1 MLRNRA
7 LMVILAAAVAGG
19 LLLSAVSAILKRHV
33 TDLNELWN
41 AHHTVAQARQ
51 DELVQLRKSFGYGGF
66 IHHFKNYVIRR
77 DDRYVPLIEQSFL
90 EAQSA
95 VQALE
100 LHNISNENRLALQ
113 TLNLVLA
120 DYNQKYHLAQDILR
134 ADPDI
139 SVPDLD
145 ARVRVDDA
153 PAYNALDVLSK
164 SLSAELN
171 RVREETNRQF
181 NLANQRIL
189 LYQFIVMPLV
199 YLGVIGCI
207 VYLLKTN
214 NAYVKL
220 KAIFASTPDA
230 LVVINEQGRIIE
242 YNNNAL
248 EVFGYTDAEFRQLNI
263 DDLVPDGSALHHQ
276 KIRQTHIRE
285 VIRPGLQ
292 SGKFQDVM
300 GMSRSNTEF
309 QAKTKQGLIPVE
321 VELTGFYAGRQLRIL
336 ASVRDLTHKKKLEFA
351 ANNDGLTGLANR
363 RSAELMLN
371 KELARAKRYKRNLS
385 VVLLDLDFFK
395 AINDRYGHNV
405 GDEAL
410 IAVAKVLSSHVRA
423 SDMASRFGGEEFLLI
438 YPETDLDVT
447 FTLAESIRRDIEAL
461 KVPPIERITA
471 SIGVS
476 VYRGNENIN
485 TIDLL
490 LKQADKALYQA
501 KEHGR
506 NQVCSR
512 DGEDEGQHV

>member
-1 MLRNRA
+1 M
-7 LMVILAAAVAGG
+7 
-19 LLLSAVSAILKRHV
+19 
-33 TDLNELWN
+33 
-41 AHHTVAQARQ
+41 
-51 DELVQLRKSFGYGGF
+51 
-66 IHHFKNYVIRR
+66 
-77 DDRYVPLIEQSFL
+77 
-90 EAQSA
+90 
-95 VQALE
+95 
-100 LHNISNENRLALQ
+100 ISLALSILIIISLICIG
-113 TLNLVLA
+113 TGVWLLRLPHVP
-120 DYNQKYHLAQDILR
+120 QKHLGL
-134 ADPDI
+134 
-139 SVPDLD
+139 
-145 ARVRVDDA
+145 VDDF
-153 PAYNALDVLSK
+153 
-164 SLSAELN
+164 ELP
-171 RVREETNRQF
+171 E
-181 NLANQRIL
+181 
-189 LYQFIVMPLV
+189 
-199 YLGVIGCI
+199 
-207 VYLLKTN
+207 
-214 NAYVKL
+214 
-220 KAIFASTPDA
+220 
-230 LVVINEQGRIIE
+230 
-242 YNNNAL
+242 
-248 EVFGYTDAEFRQLNI
+248 
-263 DDLVPDGSALHHQ
+263 
-276 KIRQTHIRE
+276 
-285 VIRPGLQ
+285 

-423 SDMASRFGGEEFLLI
+423 SDMAARFGGEEFLLI

-476 VYRGNENIN
+476 VYRGNENVN

-512 DGEDEGQHV
+512 DGEDEGQRV